1 MGKAG
6 LSRKKP
12 GILLFENKLYWEAE
26 IGWHKKIIE
35 LNHPD
40 SVYFEKAVF
49 YLKPGITHFP
59 AQMAESEA
67 KRFLLRTGQPECSA
81 AGRWRKIGTLAAVG
95 LVSSCLTMILCYVLI
110 R

>member
-1 MGKAG
+1 MVKGV
-6 LSRKKP
+6 
-12 GILLFENKLYWEAE
+12 
-26 IGWHKKIIE
+26 HKKIIE

-95 LVSSCLTMILCYVLI
+95 LVSSCLTMIFGDVLI

>member
-1 MGKAG
+1 MVKGV
-6 LSRKKP
+6 
-12 GILLFENKLYWEAE
+12 
-26 IGWHKKIIE
+26 HKKIIE

-67 KRFLLRTGQPECSA
+67 KRFLLRTGQPEYSA